1 MERKLDARYYV
12 NSYDKETDI
21 YSNKENTL
29 LLVIDEQPKLMNTM
43 ENGEQSV
50 LNTLVLIE
58 AFKEYGMSVLAT
70 EQYPKGLGRSDDR
83 LLEAIEEDKIFDKS
97 IFDAAIPE
105 VIDYIKENNIT
116 NVVLTGAEGHIC
128 VYQTVRT
135 LKDLGLNVFLVEDAV
150 SSYSEELKNT
160 ALINMRDMGAIVVN
174 TEMLLFDIARDSKDE
189 HFKVISKLVKEI
201 RARD

>member
-1 MERKLDARYYV
+1 MERNLDAKYYV
-12 NSYDKETDI
+12 NSYDKEKNI
-21 YSNKENTL
+21 YSSKENTL

-43 ENGEQSV
+43 ENGEQTI
-50 LNTLVLIE
+50 LNTLVLIN
-58 AFKEYGMSVLAT
+58 AFKEYGMPILAT

-83 LLEAIEEDKIFDKS
+83 LLAEIEENNIFAKS
-97 IFDAAIPE
+97 IFDAAISE
-105 VIDYIKENNIT
+105 VIEYIRENKIT

-135 LKDLGLNVFLVEDAV
+135 LRDLGLNVFLAEDAV

-160 ALINMRDMGAIVVN
+160 ALINMRDMGAMVVN
-174 TEMLLFDIARDSKDE
+174 TEMLLFDIARDSKDA
-189 HFKVISKLVKEI
+189 HFKVISNLVKEI

>member
-1 MERKLDARYYV
+1 
-12 NSYDKETDI
+12 
-21 YSNKENTL
+21 
-29 LLVIDEQPKLMNTM
+29 
-43 ENGEQSV
+43 
-50 LNTLVLIE
+50 
-58 AFKEYGMSVLAT
+58 MSVLAT

>member
-1 MERKLDARYYV
+1 MERNLDAKYYV
-12 NSYDKETDI
+12 NSYDKEKDI
-21 YSNKENTL
+21 YSSKENTL

-43 ENGEQSV
+43 ENGEQTI
-50 LNTLVLIE
+50 LNTLVLIN
-58 AFKEYGMSVLAT
+58 AFKEYGMPILAT

-83 LLEAIEEDKIFDKS
+83 LLAEIEENNIFAKS

-105 VIDYIKENNIT
+105 VIEYIRENKIT

-135 LKDLGLNVFLVEDAV
+135 LRDLGLNVFLAEDAV

-160 ALINMRDMGAIVVN
+160 ALINMRDMGAMVVN
-174 TEMLLFDIARDSKDE
+174 TEMLLFDIARDSKDA
-189 HFKVISKLVKEI
+189 HFKVISNLVKEI

>member
-1 MERKLDARYYV
+1 MERNLDAKYYV
-12 NSYDKETDI
+12 NSYDKEKDI
-21 YSNKENTL
+21 YSSKENTL

-43 ENGEQSV
+43 ENGEQTI
-50 LNTLVLIE
+50 LNTLVLIN
-58 AFKEYGMSVLAT
+58 AFKEYGMPILAT

-83 LLEAIEEDKIFDKS
+83 LLAEIEENNIFAKS

-105 VIDYIKENNIT
+105 VIEYIRENKII

-135 LKDLGLNVFLVEDAV
+135 LRDLGLNVFLAEDAV

-160 ALINMRDMGAIVVN
+160 ALINMRDMGAMVVN
-174 TEMLLFDIARDSKDE
+174 TEMLLFDIARDSKDA
-189 HFKVISKLVKEI
+189 HFKVISNLVKEI